1 MAAAPFIPTTTE
13 TLVIPA
19 GSAGPRG
26 AGGQVLAAPAT
37 ITFTVAQAS
46 TERLQQLLA
55 QLGYLPVTFTPKTP
69 LSSAGPG
76 HDRPGGDVQL
86 ALARHPGVAHLTVD
100 RGRGETSSPRAR

>member
-1 MAAAPFIPTTTE
+1 MPAFDPPVKGSWTRVGPTSLSFVAAAPFIPTTTE

-37 ITFTVAQAS
+37 VTFTVAQAS

-55 QLGYLPVTFTPKTP
+55 QLGYLPRH
-69 LSSAGPG
+69 LHA
-76 HDRPGGDVQL
+76 Q
-86 ALARHPGVAHLTVD
+86 AR
-100 RGRGETSSPRAR
+100 R